1 MAGGCFQP
9 ASLRPVAWRWKWW
22 HGLCART
29 ASVGGLCQNGGEV
42 GGAACGR
49 AEPANINDV
58 VMVMLP
64 AA

>member
-29 ASVGGLCQNGGEV
+29 ASVPERPLLADCARTVEKLLAPHAVEQS
-42 GGAACGR
+42 R
-49 AEPANINDV
+49 QISTTS
-58 VMVMLP
+58 
-64 AA
+64 